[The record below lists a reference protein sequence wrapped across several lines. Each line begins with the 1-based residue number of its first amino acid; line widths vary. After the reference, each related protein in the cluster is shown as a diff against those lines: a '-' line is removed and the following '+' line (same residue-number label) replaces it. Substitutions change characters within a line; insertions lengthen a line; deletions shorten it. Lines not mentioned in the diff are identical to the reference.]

1 MIEVWGVIKSCANVL
16 VVLRNSPPPT
26 KKMVRVGVIYDI
38 ACMYDILSKLEHPVI
53 FGGQPL
59 VFLHGPMVRDA
70 ETDPMAVSVAFGVFV
85 PSLRTTCQSEL
96 LLKFAQIFRLLS
108 VFEILT
114 PQTIKITC
122 PKKYSIRKQ
131 QQKSYRLILIPY
143 ILLMQ
148 QASHRIVPE
157 FAGQNLNYR
166 SFCQAEKAVGVIVDD
181 SAWKLSSDFG

>member
-1 MIEVWGVIKSCANVL
+1 MIKVWGVIKSCANVL

-26 KKMVRVGVIYDI
+26 KKMVRVGVIYDG

-70 ETDPMAVSVAFGVFV
+70 ETDPMSVSVAFGVFV
-85 PSLRTTCQSEL
+85 PSLGTTCQSEL
-96 LLKFAQIFRLLS
+96 LLKFAQIFRFLS

-131 QQKSYRLILIPY
+131 EQKSYLHPHPLHFVN
-143 ILLMQ
+143 
-148 QASHRIVPE
+148 ATSVP
-157 FAGQNLNYR
+157 QNRRRVCWPKSELPKFLP
-166 SFCQAEKAVGVIVDD
+166 S
-181 SAWKLSSDFG
+181 